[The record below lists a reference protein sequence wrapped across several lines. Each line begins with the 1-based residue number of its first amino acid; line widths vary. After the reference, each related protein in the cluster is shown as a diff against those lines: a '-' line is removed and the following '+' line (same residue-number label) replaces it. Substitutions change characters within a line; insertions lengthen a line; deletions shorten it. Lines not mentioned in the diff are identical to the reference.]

1 MIHTMSYYTPWYVN
15 QGTVMSVST
24 ISETPPP
31 MPPKLDKET
40 ATGRIQVV
48 APESWVKRV
57 DEWRRRHPEMPNRS
71 KAVRLLV
78 DLALDAE
85 TKKGKR

>member
-1 MIHTMSYYTPWYVN
+1 MVYYTPWYIN
-15 QGTVMSVST
+15 QEAVMDPST
-24 ISETPPP
+24 ISDGTAAKK

-57 DEWRRRHPEMPNRS
+57 DEWRRRHPDMPNRS
-71 KAVRLLV
+71 KAVRMLV
-78 DLALDAE
+78 DLALDADA
-85 TKKGKR
+85 KGRRR